1 MRAGL
6 LVVAAGLLTGS
17 VATTAP
23 DLAVVTPAELAAQ
36 AEPLGGAPVT
46 DTSHVGG
53 PALRLPSTPEGKALR
68 LSGTLPW
75 ARARFLTMDAFV
87 EGEHTGEVLV
97 HFFAAGEPEARIR
110 VSLGLFPGLRTRLA
124 LPLSVLDGQTL
135 FLPRT
140 PGRFKGRV
148 RGRRLA
154 PEEIDHVTLQLK
166 ETAAPQTLYLGAVA
180 LTAQEPRYRVP
191 RKPLVDQLGQ
201 WVAKEW
207 EGKMAGDAFLGTYLT
222 FALEKHRGAS
232 FPEGW
237 CPRGGTTER
246 TFKAT
251 GFFSTQHDGTRWW
264 LVDPEGH
271 GFFSLGLDAVRPG
284 ETAAVVP
291 GTEALFGRLPS
302 KRGPLGEAWRGPA
315 EPGANETYSFGLAN
329 LIRSFGPEWR
339 QDWTEMTRSRLVA
352 WRFNTV
358 GNWSDPRFGKEA
370 DLPYVIPMPR
380 YPTTETLLYRDF
392 PDVYSEEFRSAA
404 QEYAQHLVAF
414 KDDRNLI
421 GYFMRN
427 EPKWA
432 FGANNIAAE
441 MLEAHPGTETR
452 KALAHWLSQRYKG
465 DAADWSVA
473 WGLGLRGF
481 DDVVDKTVLRAA
493 ERSEMAR
500 GDLWEFSKEMVRAYV
515 GIPGLACN
523 EVDPDHLNLGMRYAG
538 VSSELLYEAVG
549 VFDVFSI
556 NAYEMVPPTKRIAEI
571 AERTRRPV
579 MIGEFH
585 FGALDRGLP
594 STGLRGVES
603 QNERGIAY
611 RRYVETAAADPN
623 LIGTHY
629 FILNDQEVLGRFDGE
644 NYQIGFVDV
653 CHRPYTELVDSA
665 TRAHEAVYGLMEGA
679 REPYVGKAREIPRVG
694 D

>member
-6 LVVAAGLLTGS
+6 FVVAAGLLTGS

-191 RKPLVDQLGQ
+191 RKPLVDELGQ

-207 EGKMAGDAFLGTYLT
+207 EGKMAGDSFLGTYLT

-232 FPEGW
+232 YPEGW

-251 GFFSTQHDGTRWW
+251 GFFRTQHDGTRWW

-291 GTEALFGRLPS
+291 GTEALFGRLPP
-302 KRGPLGEAWRGPA
+302 KRGPLGEAWRGP
-315 EPGANETYSFGLAN
+315 S
-329 LIRSFGPEWR
+329 GP
-339 QDWTEMTRSRLVA
+339 
-352 WRFNTV
+352 
-358 GNWSDPRFGKEA
+358 
-370 DLPYVIPMPR
+370 
-380 YPTTETLLYRDF
+380 
-392 PDVYSEEFRSAA
+392 
-404 QEYAQHLVAF
+404 
-414 KDDRNLI
+414 
-421 GYFMRN
+421 
-427 EPKWA
+427 
-432 FGANNIAAE
+432 
-441 MLEAHPGTETR
+441 
-452 KALAHWLSQRYKG
+452 
-465 DAADWSVA
+465 
-473 WGLGLRGF
+473 WG
-481 DDVVDKTVLRAA
+481 
-493 ERSEMAR
+493 
-500 GDLWEFSKEMVRAYV
+500 
-515 GIPGLACN
+515 
-523 EVDPDHLNLGMRYAG
+523 
-538 VSSELLYEAVG
+538 
-549 VFDVFSI
+549 
-556 NAYEMVPPTKRIAEI
+556 
-571 AERTRRPV
+571 
-579 MIGEFH
+579 
-585 FGALDRGLP
+585 
-594 STGLRGVES
+594 
-603 QNERGIAY
+603 NER
-611 RRYVETAAADPN
+611 
-623 LIGTHY
+623 
-629 FILNDQEVLGRFDGE
+629 
-644 NYQIGFVDV
+644 
-653 CHRPYTELVDSA
+653 
-665 TRAHEAVYGLMEGA
+665 
-679 REPYVGKAREIPRVG
+679 PR
-694 D
+694 